1 MSIPVWDRYKSVR
14 DRYISIRRFRKP
26 SDEMYLSRTDL
37 YLSQTGM
44 DMSPNYR
51 RAVKYS
57 RRLLPR
63 EPNMHCFR
71 LPSR

>member
-1 MSIPVWDRYKSVR
+1 MRSKRGLVHSGLGQEQIN
-14 DRYISIRRFRKP
+14 
-26 SDEMYLSRTDL
+26 L